1 MSFIANLQVTHN
13 DDATKTIAGEIPYTE
28 LEKHREAAIEHLGKD
43 IVVSG
48 FRPGHVPTEM
58 LVEKIGE
65 MNILSEMAERA
76 LANHYPQMLA
86 DHQID
91 AIGYPQVSITK
102 IAPDNPLGFTITVGV
117 VPEFTLPDYRE
128 IAAAHQPENTTPEVT
143 DEDIETATKDVI
155 RRKVAYDRIQQKAA
169 AQAQQDTNS
178 TDLPTPETINQP
190 KDEGA
195 PVTDEELPPLTD
207 ELAKELG
214 GFTSVDEFKA
224 KVREEL
230 TEQRAQE
237 AQTKHRATVSDAL
250 IAATNLTVPQ
260 VMVDAEIEQFMA
272 QMQDDLKRAQ
282 LSFEEYLSHI
292 KKTEEELKKEWKPSA
307 EKRAKIQL
315 ILNAIADAEE
325 ITPDE
330 TVVSEQVATLK
341 ARYSDADEARIRTYV
356 ISVLRNEAVMQL
368 LEGKAADESEVKEQS
383 AAAKTKSKTDES
395 GDKSESKE
403 ETKES

>member
-1 MSFIANLQVTHN
+1 MSFIADLQVTHN
-13 DDATKTIAGEIPYTE
+13 DDATKTITGEIPYTE
-28 LEKHREAAIEHLGKD
+28 LEKQRQAAIEHLGKD

-65 MNILSEMAERA
+65 MNILSEMAERT
-76 LANHYPQMLA
+76 LAKNYPQMLEA
-86 DHQID
+86 HQID

-117 VPEFTLPDYRE
+117 VPEFTLPNYRE
-128 IAAAHQPENTTPEVT
+128 IAATHQPEQTTPEVT

-169 AQAQQDTNS
+169 AQAQAAES

-190 KDEGA
+190 AEDG

-230 TEQRAQE
+230 TEQRVQE

-250 IAATNLTVPQ
+250 IAATDLTVPQ
-260 VMVDAEIEQFMA
+260 VMIDAEIEQFMA

-282 LSFEEYLSHI
+282 LSFTEYLEHI
-292 KKTEEELKKEWKPSA
+292 KKTEEELKEEWKPSA

-330 TVVSEQVATLK
+330 TVVSDQVAALK
-341 ARYSDADEARIRTYV
+341 ARYGDADEARIRTYV
-356 ISVLRNEAVMQL
+356 ISVLRNEAVMKL
-368 LEGKAADESEVKEQS
+368 LEGKAADTNEVKEQS
-383 AAAKTKSKTDES
+383 ASAKTKSKKDES

>member
-1 MSFIANLQVTHN
+1 MSFIADLQVTHN
-13 DDATKTIAGEIPYTE
+13 DDATKTITGEIPYAE
-28 LEKHREAAIEHLGKD
+28 LEKHRKAAIQHLGKD
-43 IVVSG
+43 IALPG

-76 LANHYPQMLA
+76 LAKNYPQMLA

-128 IAAAHQPENTTPEVT
+128 IAAAHQPEKTTPEVT

-178 TDLPTPETINQP
+178 TDLPTPETVNQP
-190 KDEGA
+190 KDEDG

-214 GFTSVDEFKA
+214 GFASVDEFKA

-230 TEQRAQE
+230 AEQRAQE

-282 LSFEEYLSHI
+282 LSFEEYLGHI

-325 ITPDE
+325 INPDE
-330 TVVSEQVATLK
+330 TVVSDQVAALK
-341 ARYSDADEARIRTYV
+341 ARYGDADEARIRTYV
-356 ISVLRNEAVMQL
+356 ISVLRNEAVMKM
-368 LEGKAADESEVKEQS
+368 LEGKAADTKEAKEQS
-383 AAAKTKSKTDES
+383 ASAKTKSKKEES
-395 GDKSESKE
+395 GNKSESKE
-403 ETKES
+403 ETEES